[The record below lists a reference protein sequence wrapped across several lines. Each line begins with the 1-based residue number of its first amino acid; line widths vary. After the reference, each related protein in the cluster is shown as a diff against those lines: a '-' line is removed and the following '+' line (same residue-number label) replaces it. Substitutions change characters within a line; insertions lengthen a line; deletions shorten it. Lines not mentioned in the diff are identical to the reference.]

1 MGSTKIASRLAA
13 APTESLGEEELR
25 ERLAK
30 AEAELAEQRELIDRM
45 LAAGAATAE
54 FYLTNLSQAHT
65 VNEVGDGLL
74 GIVKRYVA
82 GVVGDGAKVR
92 TGIFVADNPFD
103 LRFGTVCGELSSET
117 LEAVWAAGQPEFALR
132 AVRGGGGEPL
142 LSIAI
147 PNPRELDQPI
157 GVLVIDPSG
166 VDVPD
171 LATAEPIIQSLV
183 LSSSLHVDRI
193 AAAEAAHF
201 EADVAHLAAR
211 IQLMLVNP
219 IELCSAMRAAIE
231 QFHDCDAVSAAAAI
245 DLTGDAADLVG
256 SFGPIDLESA
266 CRARDDREYADH
278 ERMRT
283 VPIVLDGDVEG
294 LLSARFAD
302 GAPVA
307 DDETLGS
314 IVAAIV
320 GSASR
325 YRAST
330 TIDLLRRTTTR
341 QLVEAQ
347 ERDRAIVAADIH
359 DGTLQQLGAS
369 AMRLELIRARAAAG
383 DTETMNELIDR
394 CAADIRSCTR
404 DLRNLLM
411 ELRPQVLDDNG
422 LTAALGELARTV
434 AETEVSVTVE
444 APDDVEDDVAIT
456 VFRIVQEA
464 LNNVRKHAH
473 AKRAWVDV
481 SQTDDSLRV
490 EIRDDGIGFEGAES
504 GPSSTGQH
512 FGLLG
517 MRERARMMGGEF
529 SIVGHSGGGTTVT
542 ARLPLGGTDNQT
554 PMIAA

>member
-1 MGSTKIASRLAA
+1 M
-13 APTESLGEEELR
+13 GEEELR

-30 AEAELAEQRELIDRM
+30 TEAELAKQRELIDRM

-54 FYLTNLSQAHT
+54 FYLTDLSQART
-65 VNEVGDGLL
+65 PNEVGQGLL
-74 GIVKRYVA
+74 GITRRYVQ
-82 GVVGDGAKVR
+82 GVIAEGATVR
-92 TGIFVADNPFD
+92 AGIFVADNPFD
-103 LRFGTVCGELSSET
+103 LRFGTVCGELPRKT
-117 LEAVWAAGQPEFALR
+117 MEAVWAAGRPEFALR
-132 AVRGGGGEPL
+132 HAGGADDEPL
-142 LSIAI
+142 LTIAI

-157 GVLVIDPSG
+157 GVMAIDTGG
-166 VDVPD
+166 VEMTD
-171 LATAEPIIQSLV
+171 LAAAEPIIQSLV
-183 LSSSLHVDRI
+183 LSSSLHLDRI
-193 AAAEAAHF
+193 AAADAARF

-211 IQLMLVNP
+211 IQLMLMNP
-219 IELCSAMRAAIE
+219 IELCAAMRVAIE
-231 QFHDCDAVSAAAAI
+231 QLNECDAVTAAAAV
-245 DLTGDAADLVG
+245 DLTGEVPELAG
-256 SFGPIDLESA
+256 SFGPIDLDTA
-266 CRARDDREYADH
+266 IRARDDREFADF

-283 VPIVLDGDVEG
+283 VSIVLDGDVEG
-294 LLSARFAD
+294 LLSVRFED
-302 GAPVA
+302 GAPIA

-422 LTAALGELARTV
+422 LTAALAELARTV
-434 AETEVSVTVE
+434 EETEVSVAVD
-444 APDDVEDDVAIT
+444 APDDIEDDVAIT

-473 AKRAWVDV
+473 AKRAWIDV
-481 SQTDDSLRV
+481 SQIDGSLRV
-490 EIRDDGIGFEGAES
+490 EIRDDGVGFEGAES

-542 ARLPLGGTDNQT
+542 ARLPLGGNDNQA